1 METRRR
7 ALLGLAC
14 VPLLGRTRLI
24 FGAEGMKR
32 LGVLYLPSREVV
44 DSVPYDP
51 KPLASFGWIEGKTF
65 EKVRRFADFN
75 PSKLPG
81 QARELAAARVDVII
95 CAGVPATRAAQAAT
109 KTIPICTVVDDPVG
123 NGFAKTLRRP
133 GGNITG
139 LSEGADEAAEKEV
152 ELIKAVLPSVAR
164 MAIVGMS
171 SDTAYLEQ
179 NSRSLIAAARRAGIS
194 VEARHLESPERI
206 EPVLR
211 RLGAAR
217 EGVVYLRH
225 VGEEH
230 AATIAKLA
238 AEKRLAVVSQDE
250 GLLES
255 GVLMSYRLIVAD
267 DVQLTAMFD
276 RLLRG
281 LNPAEIPFELP
292 TRSVFGINRN
302 AAAALGLAF
311 PKDFLVRADK
321 VI

>member
-1 METRRR
+1 MHNRRR
-7 ALLGLAC
+7 ALLSLGC
-14 VPLLGRTRLI
+14 VPFLAHARPFL
-24 FGAEGMKR
+24 AAPGMKR
-32 LGVLYLPSREVV
+32 LGVLYMPSKEVI

-51 KPLASFGWIEGKTF
+51 KPLAAFGWIEGKTF
-65 EKVRRFADFN
+65 EKVRRYADFN
-75 PSKLPG
+75 PSKFPE
-81 QARELAAARVDVII
+81 QARELAAARVDVIF

-109 KTIPICTVVDDPVG
+109 KTISICTVVDDPVG
-123 NGFAKTLRRP
+123 NGFAKSLRRP

-139 LSEGADEAAEKEV
+139 LSEGSDEAAEKEI

-164 MAIVGMS
+164 MAIVGTS
-171 SDTAYLEQ
+171 SDTVYLEQ
-179 NSRSLIAAARRAGIS
+179 NSRSLVAAARRAGIS
-194 VEARHLESPERI
+194 VEARHLESPERV

-211 RLGAAR
+211 RLGAGR
-217 EGVVYLRH
+217 EGVVYLRQ
-225 VGEEH
+225 VGEKD
-230 AATIAKLA
+230 AAVIAKLA
-238 AEKRLAVVSQDE
+238 AAKQLSVVSQDE
-250 GLLES
+250 DLLAS

-302 AAAALGLAF
+302 AAAALGIVF
-311 PKDFLVRADK
+311 PKGFLVRADK